1 MLVNSTTQ
9 WADTVPDHALHH
21 VKDTRLIIK
30 FLLTDLTHTQ
40 AMVER
45 EVAARP
51 LGPQPGPREGE
62 QAQTRG
68 KSQLTIL
75 TLEMAH
81 YRVDLQLNSRS
92 HLRIA
97 P

>member
-1 MLVNSTTQ
+1 
-9 WADTVPDHALHH
+9 
-21 VKDTRLIIK
+21 
-30 FLLTDLTHTQ
+30 
-40 AMVER
+40 MVERGGR

-51 LGPQPGPREGE
+51 LGPQPGPRGGE

-68 KSQLTIL
+68 KSQLTVL

-92 HLRIA
+92 TSQNSTLMGVSNYPLLLSAGTAVHFYTPSKTVDYEVSMLF
-97 P
+97 